1 MKWKTDSEVA
11 VITQNFTRR
20 CGTRTENEDWNI
32 YWANAATVK
41 GIFHPESGQRLGDAQ
56 LINHYPNHYELTR
69 KDLMVKNI
77 KRYLR
82 DASRDATADL
92 PPDFVPVTYML
103 PADYSLFVE
112 EFRRCP
118 NAMWIMK
125 PANAAQGRGIFII
138 NKLSQIKRWS
148 NGRWANM
155 PLKEAYVIS
164 RYIEDPMLIGGKK
177 FDLRLYVL
185 VTSYRPLRVY
195 QYDAGFARFCNVKYS
210 SQAGELNNP
219 FIHLTNVAIQKH
231 NDDYNVKHGGKWNLQ
246 HVRLFVEATWGREAS
261 AKLFDDI
268 DRIIIHSLKAVQGSI
283 INDRH
288 CFECY
293 GYDILIDARLRPWLV
308 EVNASPSLST
318 TTHSDRVM
326 KMALIR
332 DVLDVVLPK
341 DITNYRGAFTLGPC
355 EDAGGFSVLYD
366 EALEAQLKAE
376 AEQAAPN
383 RGAQRRGSQAGA
395 KQAPS
400 RFF

>member
-1 MKWKTDSEVA
+1 
-11 VITQNFTRR
+11 
-20 CGTRTENEDWNI
+20 
-32 YWANAATVK
+32 
-41 GIFHPESGQRLGDAQ
+41 
-56 LINHYPNHYELTR
+56 
-69 KDLMVKNI
+69 MVKNV

-82 DASRDATADL
+82 DSARDPGADL
-92 PPDFVPVTYML
+92 PPDFVPVTRARRAVDGLRWGPFKIGRRWDAGRLARERRRRYML

-118 NAMWIMK
+118 NAAWIMK

-148 NGRWANM
+148 TGRWAHM

-164 RYIEDPMLIGGKK
+164 RYIEDPHLVGGKK
-177 FDLRLYVL
+177 YDLRMYVL

-195 QYDAGFARFCNVKYS
+195 MHRRAARIVLRPRRGNQFGLSTPARARRYDQGFARFCGTKYS
-210 SQAGELNNP
+210 SQIADLNNP

-231 NDDYNVKHGGKWNLQ
+231 GEDYNTKHGGKWNLQ
-246 HVRLFVEATWGREAS
+246 HVRLFVEATAGREA
-261 AKLFDDI
+261 ANKLFDDM
-268 DRIIIHSLKAVQGSI
+268 DNIIIHSLKAVQGSI

-293 GYDILIDARLRPWLV
+293 GYDILIDSQLKPWLV

-332 DVLDVVLPK
+332 DVLDVVVPK
-341 DITNYRGAFTLGPC
+341 DLAAFRGAFQLGPC
-355 EDAGGFSVLYD
+355 EDSGGFTVLYD
-366 EALEAQLKAE
+366 EALEASLRAE
-376 AEQAAPN
+376 ANSNNAAPRRPG
-383 RGAQRRGSQAGA
+383 RGAPKAAGS
-395 KQAPS
+395 S
-400 RFF
+400 RFS